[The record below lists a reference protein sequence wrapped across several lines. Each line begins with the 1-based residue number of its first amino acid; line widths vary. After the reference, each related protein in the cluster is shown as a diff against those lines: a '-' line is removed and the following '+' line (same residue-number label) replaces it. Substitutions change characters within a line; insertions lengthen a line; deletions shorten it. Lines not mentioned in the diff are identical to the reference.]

1 MAKKVIVVRVGSKT
15 THIVHMENAISN
27 PTIYGCV
34 RVPTPEGAVKEGMIQ
49 DVVEIARRIR
59 KACQEKGIR
68 AKDAIF
74 VVASSKIASRETTIP
89 AVNKAKVSQL
99 VMAKV
104 PDLFPVDTEKY
115 IFSYLLQGKEREDG
129 ENGKVQDVR
138 VFAAP
143 SDLIDSYYTLAGA
156 AGLRVAALEADGNSI
171 FQMMRRQVKDGV
183 TMAIQINREST
194 LVNIIT
200 SEKLLLQR
208 VVPYG
213 VNVFTE
219 VMMQEEVFQARDY
232 DRAYRILTS
241 QRVLLHNLNTENT
254 SNDFSLSKRMEVT
267 DNGEYLISNIGRV
280 IEYYNTKYKDQP
292 IQEIICTGQGCSVVG
307 IHELLSNELGI
318 RVTTPDALNE
328 VRFNRKITIDAA
340 ILQYVNCFGAV
351 FDPVN
356 FVPREIARREEKKGS
371 LTGSVL
377 IFSGLMLLSV
387 VLAGFSIMQVV
398 MAGDDRDIMKSRYE
412 ALAPVE
418 NEYNDLK
425 EIEKNYML
433 TQLIEGV
440 IDTNNNHFHKL
451 VKKIS
456 AVVPKTF
463 KIQSI
468 QSDEEKV
475 TISATSTDRL
485 LSLSALQMQLN
496 KIDEITDVSLDEISE
511 TSEVQTNRTQYTYTL
526 TFVYTKGKIAVSE
539 EEVQ

>member
-89 AVNKAKVSQL
+89 AVNKAKVPQL

-475 TISATSTDRL
+475 TISATSKDRL
-485 LSLSALQMQLN
+485 LSLSALQIQLN
-496 KIDEITDVSLDEISE
+496 KIDEITDVWLDEISGG
-511 TSEVQTNRTQYTYTL
+511 SGGYTYTL